1 MGESNANCFTRYKRF
16 SYFNREVS
24 EPGGHEM
31 LNVATRTEELRTKLQ
46 SILTREYKELGIK
59 GLEVVGSG
67 VQNVVF
73 RGDSET
79 SSFAFRVPWERQVA
93 NINESSFCSRL
104 SLQKEAKLSAF
115 CHSQGIAVPAVHDL
129 HLSEELDFLISDFIT
144 TDSTPVSSY
153 KIGELANKLHR
164 MPIEGLHYEN
174 ENGKSTE
181 KHIAERLVKRL
192 QSFNEITSLRIQFP
206 KIEEIEAV
214 LREGEQ
220 VKRLLHMDI
229 RPANIIGNGGE
240 IQAIVD
246 WDNAL
251 IGHPLLEL
259 MRIAEVNE
267 VNWSEFKAGYKNE
280 HIFDSL
286 PQIVCLFYRLDTA
299 VMLANLFIAQLKIK
313 DKGLHY
319 KERVE
324 VISNEIHTFL

>member
-1 MGESNANCFTRYKRF
+1 
-16 SYFNREVS
+16 
-24 EPGGHEM
+24 M
-31 LNVATRTEELRTKLQ
+31 LNIASKTEELIAKLQ
-46 SILTREYKELGIK
+46 NILITEYKELGIK
-59 GLEVVGSG
+59 SLEVAGSG

-79 SSFAFRVPWERQVA
+79 GSFAFRVPWEREVA
-93 NINESSFCSRL
+93 NINENTFSSRL
-104 SLQKEAKLSAF
+104 SLQKEAKLSEF
-115 CHSQGIAVPAVHDL
+115 CHSQGIPVPAVHGL
-129 HLSEELDFLISDFIT
+129 HLSEELDFLISDYIT
-144 TDSTPVSSY
+144 ADSTPISSY
-153 KIGELANKLHR
+153 KIGELANKLHC
-164 MPIEGLHYEN
+164 MPIEDLQYEN

-192 QSFNEITSLRIQFP
+192 QSFNEITSLRLQFP
-206 KIEEIEAV
+206 KVEEIEAI
-214 LREGEQ
+214 LKEGEQ

-229 RPANIIGNGGE
+229 RPANIISHGGE

-286 PQIVCLFYRLDTA
+286 PKIACLFYRLDTA

-324 VISNEIHTFL
+324 VISNEIHKML

>member
-1 MGESNANCFTRYKRF
+1 
-16 SYFNREVS
+16 
-24 EPGGHEM
+24 M

-93 NINESSFCSRL
+93 NINENSFSSRL
-104 SLQKEAKLSAF
+104 SLQKEAKLAEF
-115 CHSQGIAVPAVHDL
+115 CHFEGIPVPAVHGL
-129 HLSEELDFLISDFIT
+129 HLSEELDFLISDYIV
-144 TDSTPVSSY
+144 TDSTPISSY
-153 KIGELANKLHR
+153 KIGELANTLHR
-164 MPIEGLHYEN
+164 MPIEGLNYEN

-181 KHIAERLVKRL
+181 NHIAERLVKRL
-192 QSFNEITSLRIQFP
+192 QSFNEITSLRILFP

-214 LREGEQ
+214 LKEGEQ

-246 WDNAL
+246 WDNTL

-286 PQIVCLFYRLDTA
+286 PKIACLFYRLDTA
-299 VMLANLFIAQLKIK
+299 VMLANLFMAQLKLK
-313 DKGLHY
+313 DKGLYY

-324 VISNEIHTFL
+324 TISNEIHKIL

>member
-1 MGESNANCFTRYKRF
+1 
-16 SYFNREVS
+16 
-24 EPGGHEM
+24 M
-31 LNVATRTEELRTKLQ
+31 LNIALRTEELRTKLQ

-73 RGDSET
+73 RGDSERG
-79 SSFAFRVPWERQVA
+79 SFAFRVPWEREVV
-93 NINESSFCSRL
+93 NINENVFSSRL
-104 SLQKEAKLSAF
+104 SLQKEAKLSKF
-115 CHSQGIAVPAVHDL
+115 CHSQGIPVPAVHGL
-129 HLSEELDFLISDFIT
+129 HLSEEIDFLISDYIA
-144 TDSTPVSSY
+144 TDPTRISSY
-153 KIGELANKLHR
+153 EIGELTNKLHH
-164 MPIEGLHYEN
+164 MQIEGLHYEN

-206 KIEEIEAV
+206 KIEEIEAI
-214 LREGEQ
+214 LKEGEQ

-229 RPANIIGNGGE
+229 RSVNIIGQSGE

-259 MRIAEVNE
+259 MRVAEVNE
-267 VNWSEFKAGYKNE
+267 VNWNEFKAGYKNE
-280 HIFDSL
+280 HIFGSL
-286 PQIVCLFYRLDTA
+286 PKIVCLFYRLDTA

-313 DKGLHY
+313 DKGLFY

-324 VISNEIHTFL
+324 TISQEIHMFL